1 MFMPSILHAR
11 LAARLLFHYNTPMIS
26 EQIPAV
32 TKLSLEDKWLL
43 ANELWNEVETRQD
56 ELPTSPDILTIVEE
70 RFAQFEGDP
79 STAMSL
85 DEFKRRFRL
94 P

>member
-1 MFMPSILHAR
+1 
-11 LAARLLFHYNTPMIS
+11 MIS

-32 TKLSLEDKWLL
+32 TQLSLEDKWLL
-43 ANELWNEVETRQD
+43 ANELWNEVEARQD
-56 ELPTSPDILTIVEE
+56 ELPTAPDILTIVEE